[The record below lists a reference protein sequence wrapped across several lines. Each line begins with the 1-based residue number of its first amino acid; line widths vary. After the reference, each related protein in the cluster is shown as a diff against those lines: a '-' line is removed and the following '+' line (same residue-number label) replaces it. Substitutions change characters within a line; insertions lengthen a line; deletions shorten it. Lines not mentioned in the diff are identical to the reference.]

1 MKRKEFITLLGVGAG
16 TVVVASC
23 LGACSKGGDP
33 SPNPN
38 PNPDPGTLLLTINNV
53 STNSDIQT
61 KGWTIQSGIIVA
73 KSGASYLALASAC
86 THAGNPVKYNS
97 ATNSFPCS
105 LQTLGHGSVFN
116 ADGSVKYSATA
127 NQAPLKKYTPQY
139 DQATDTLKVY
149 A

>member
-23 LGACSKGGDP
+23 LGACGKGGDSP

-38 PNPDPGTLLLTINNV
+38 PNPSPGTLLLTLNTISANQDINF
-53 STNSDIQT
+53 

-73 KSGASYLALASAC
+73 KTGNTYIALSSAC
-86 THAGNPVKYNS
+86 THAGNPINYDGGNN
-97 ATNSFPCS
+97 TFPCS
-105 LQTLGHGSVFN
+105 QQGAGHGSIFDAN
-116 ADGSVKYSATA
+116 GVKLSGPAQSNLT
-127 NQAPLKKYTPQY
+127 KYT
-139 DQATDTLKVY
+139 TVLENDTLKVY